1 MLQGGELINGG
12 VNEIPQDSVIFCRLA
27 LGDGEN
33 FLLRTVQDGLDF
45 CIFGA
50 GKSELYY
57 ARTGINKLAQH
68 CLFRDDF
75 GVVACVRSRGHRGE
89 QRVEIGGAADALEV
103 IKAVELGGQN
113 DGVDVLALGI

>member
-33 FLLRTVQDGLDF
+33 FLLRTVQHGLDF

-75 GVVACVRSRGHRGE
+75 GVVACVGRRWHRG
-89 QRVEIGGAADALEV
+89 
-103 IKAVELGGQN
+103 
-113 DGVDVLALGI
+113 

>member
-1 MLQGGELINGG
+1 MLQGGELINGR
-12 VNEIPQDSVIFCRLA
+12 VNKVSQDSVIFCRLA

-33 FLLRTVQDGLDF
+33 FLLRTVQHGLDF
-45 CIFGA
+45 CVFGA

-57 ARTGINKLAQH
+57 ARAGIHKLAQY

-75 GVVACVRSRGHRGE
+75 GVVASVCSRGHRGQ
-89 QRVEIGGAADALEV
+89 QRVEIGGTANALEV

-113 DGVDVLALGI
+113 DGIDVLALGI